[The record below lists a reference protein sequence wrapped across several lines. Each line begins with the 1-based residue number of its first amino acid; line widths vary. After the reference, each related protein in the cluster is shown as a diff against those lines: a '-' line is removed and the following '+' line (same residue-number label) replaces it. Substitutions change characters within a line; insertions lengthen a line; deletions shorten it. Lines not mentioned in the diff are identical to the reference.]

1 MREKGGLIY
10 SLINDKGEQVGI
22 PIKASAI
29 YNKPTLAN
37 LQNEFEKNI
46 EKRKQYREPLKEA
59 IEKVFKPYSRSPKT
73 HSLQNCKSKTSCGI
87 PYQ

>member
-29 YNKPTLAN
+29 YDKPTLAN
-37 LQNEFEKNI
+37 LQ
-46 EKRKQYREPLKEA
+46 KR
-59 IEKVFKPYSRSPKT
+59 V
-73 HSLQNCKSKTSCGI
+73 
-87 PYQ
+87 